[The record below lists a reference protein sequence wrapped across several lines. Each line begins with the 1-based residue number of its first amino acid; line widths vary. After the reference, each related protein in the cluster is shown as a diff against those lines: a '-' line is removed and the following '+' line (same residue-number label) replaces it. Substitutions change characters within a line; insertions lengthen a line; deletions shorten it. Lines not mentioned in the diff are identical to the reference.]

1 MEDVAAALEQ
11 ARLTGMG
18 MAVWAKVVPD
28 QLAVAGH
35 VGSRTFAELN
45 ANANRLARLL
55 RAAGIGPDDGVAMLV
70 SNRAEFCDVNF
81 ACTRIGV
88 RLTPI
93 NWHLVGEE
101 VAYVVDDCEAKALIA
116 DVRFAA
122 AAQEAVNPNLRVKL
136 AVGGAIDGFDDYDA
150 ALAAHAA
157 SDIDDPAIG
166 NHMLYTSGTTGRPKG
181 VFRSRQPAVN
191 PLTAVMQATAAFR
204 PGEDLALCTG
214 PGYHAAP
221 LALNILFPLASGVG
235 VVLMDRWDAEQT
247 LRLVEQ
253 HKITHTHLV
262 PTMFHRLLQ
271 LPDEVRR
278 RYDASSLRWLLHGA
292 APCPPELKRGVID
305 WLGPVL
311 YEYYAATEGG
321 GVFSTSDDWLK
332 KPGTVGRAVEG
343 VVMEIHDEN
352 HRPLPA
358 NQVGT
363 VYFQAPETGRFEYF
377 KAAEKTASAYHQDFY
392 TMGDHGYVDEDG
404 YLFLTGRSA
413 EQIISGGVNIYPA
426 EIDAVLVN
434 HPAVYDVATIGVPNQ
449 EWGEEVKA
457 VVQLRE
463 GHKASPDMAETLIA
477 HCGEHLARY
486 KVPRSVDFVADL
498 PRMAS
503 GKVQRGV
510 IRKPYWEG
518 QKTAI

>member
-1 MEDVAAALEQ
+1 M
-11 ARLTGMG
+11 
-18 MAVWAKVVPD
+18 
-28 QLAVAGH
+28 
-35 VGSRTFAELN
+35 
-45 ANANRLARLL
+45 
-55 RAAGIGPDDGVAMLV
+55 
-70 SNRAEFCDVNF
+70 
-81 ACTRIGV
+81 
-88 RLTPI
+88 
-93 NWHLVGEE
+93 
-101 VAYVVDDCEAKALIA
+101 
-116 DVRFAA
+116 
-122 AAQEAVNPNLRVKL
+122 QE
-136 AVGGAIDGFDDYDA
+136 
-150 ALAAHAA
+150 
-157 SDIDDPAIG
+157 
-166 NHMLYTSGTTGRPKG
+166 
-181 VFRSRQPAVN
+181 
-191 PLTAVMQATAAFR
+191 TAAFR

-221 LALNILFPLASGVG
+221 LALNILFPIGSGVG
-235 VVLMDRWDAEQT
+235 VVLMDRWDAEET
-247 LRLVEQ
+247 LRIVEER
-253 HKITHTHLV
+253 KITHTHLV

-271 LPDEVRR
+271 LPDDVRR
-278 RYDASSLRWLLHGA
+278 RHDTGSLRWLLHGA

-321 GVFSTSDDWLK
+321 GVFSTSADWLK
-332 KPGTVGRAVEG
+332 KPGTVGRACEG
-343 VVMEIHDEN
+343 VVMEIHDED
-352 HRPLPA
+352 HRSLPPGE
-358 NQVGT
+358 VGT
-363 VYFQAPETGRFEYF
+363 VYFRAPEIGRFEYF
-377 KAAEKTASAYHQDFY
+377 KDTKKTASAYHDDFY

-426 EIDAVLVN
+426 EIDAVLVT

-463 GHKASPDMAETLIA
+463 DYKPSPEMAETLIA
-477 HCGEHLARY
+477 YCGEHLARY
-486 KVPRSVDFVADL
+486 KVPRSIDFVADL